1 MTGGG
6 RSRFWHSYADMK
18 SVTETGELV
27 ITRGDGSYVFDEN
40 GQRYLDLSASLWY
53 CLIGHGRREMAQ
65 AAADQMLRLEA
76 YSTFADLS
84 NPPARDLADRVASL
98 APVSDAVVFFTSGGS
113 DSVDTAIKIVRRY
126 WQALGEPDR
135 TALIGRSGAY
145 HGMHLGGTSLAG
157 IPAMRHGSHEPLHD
171 VRHVRWDSLAALEE
185 TVADCGP
192 GRIAAIF
199 AEPVMGVGGVLAPPD
214 GYFPGV
220 QDICRRTGALLVADE
235 VITGFGRL
243 GTWFGCS
250 RLGIEPD
257 LIVCAKG
264 ITSGYLPL
272 GAVIAGPRVS
282 APFYNGTV
290 GPWRHGY
297 TYSGHATACAVA
309 LANLDII
316 EREDLLT
323 RSRQL
328 ESELARRL
336 APLASHDLIAEV
348 RAGPGALAA
357 LRLSPD
363 ALERSPTLPAQF
375 SGTLRQHGTLTRALV
390 GGEIQISPPL
400 IWTGTE
406 LDRMEQAIN
415 QTLQAL
421 STHTTRLS

>member
-1 MTGGG
+1 MT
-6 RSRFWHSYADMK
+6 REAASRFWHSYADMK

-27 ITRGDGSYVFDEN
+27 ITRGKGSYVFDED
-40 GQRYLDLSASLWY
+40 GRRYLDMSASLWY
-53 CLIGHGRREMAQ
+53 CLIGHGRPEMAE
-65 AAADQMLRLEA
+65 AAAEQMLRLEA
-76 YSTFADLS
+76 YSTFSDLS
-84 NPPARDLADRVASL
+84 NPPARELADRVASL
-98 APVSDAVVFFTSGGS
+98 VPIRDAVVFFTSGGS

-126 WQALGEPDR
+126 WQALGETDR
-135 TALIGRSGAY
+135 TVLIARSGAY

-157 IPAMRHGSHEPLHD
+157 IPAMRQSTGEPSDD
-171 VRHVRWDSLAALEE
+171 VRHVQWDSLTAIEQA
-185 TVADCGP
+185 VADCGP

-214 GYFPGV
+214 GYLRGV

-250 RLGIEPD
+250 RAGIEPD

-272 GAVIAGPRVS
+272 GAVVAAPRVS
-282 APFYNGTV
+282 TPFYNGLV

-316 EREDLLT
+316 EREDLLS
-323 RSRQL
+323 RSQQL
-328 ESELARRL
+328 ETELAQRL
-336 APLASHDLIAEV
+336 APLAGHDLIAEV
-348 RAGPGALAA
+348 RAGFGALAS
-357 LRLSPD
+357 LCLSPD
-363 ALERSPTLPAQF
+363 ALERSPALPAQF
-375 SGTLRQHGTLTRALV
+375 SGTLRQHGILTRALV

-400 IWTGTE
+400 IWTDTE
-406 LDRMEQAIN
+406 LDLMEQSIGR
-415 QTLQAL
+415 TVETL
-421 STHTTRLS
+421 STQ